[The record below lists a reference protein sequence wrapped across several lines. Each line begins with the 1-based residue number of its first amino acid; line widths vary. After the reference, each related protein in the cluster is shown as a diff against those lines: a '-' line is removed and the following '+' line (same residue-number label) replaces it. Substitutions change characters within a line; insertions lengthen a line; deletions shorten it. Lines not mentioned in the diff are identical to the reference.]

1 MGIRHGVLGK
11 GCGVLDRGDCL
22 GILVTE
28 VPGQTETE
36 FSVAGVSDFGV
47 QVVVKL
53 EAGLLETEDD
63 FWEVKMAGCC

>member
-1 MGIRHGVLGK
+1 M
-11 GCGVLDRGDCL
+11 
-22 GILVTE
+22 TE

-63 FWEVKMAGCC
+63 FWEVKMAGCCERICCPYSC

>member
-1 MGIRHGVLGK
+1 M
-11 GCGVLDRGDCL
+11 
-22 GILVTE
+22 TE